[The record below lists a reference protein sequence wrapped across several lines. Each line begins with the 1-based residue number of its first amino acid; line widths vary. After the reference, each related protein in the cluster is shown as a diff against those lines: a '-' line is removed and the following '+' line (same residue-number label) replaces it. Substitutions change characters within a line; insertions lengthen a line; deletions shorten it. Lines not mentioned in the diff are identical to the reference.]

1 MEQKPILQTFSLTK
15 IYKGYKALDGVSMS
29 IYEGD
34 IYGFVGENGA
44 GKTTV
49 IRLVSGLSEP
59 TSGGYRLFGIDSK
72 DERIYQTKKQMGGII
87 ESVSVNKQ
95 MTALENLRLQSI
107 VTNTNKTDEELIEL
121 IKKVGLNYEEIKKR
135 KAGNFSLG
143 MRQRLGIALSM
154 LSNPKFVLLDEPMN
168 GLDPQGFIEVREL
181 IKKLNEE
188 GVTFLISSHIL
199 AELDKICN
207 RIGFISHGKLL
218 EEITI
223 DELHN
228 KTRRKLEIVIKD
240 LSNYKDKLLSDLN
253 ITDFESI
260 NDKITIYDSLDINS
274 VMGYLVEKNIKV
286 ESFGVIEDTIEDYYI
301 NLITRGGKD
310 E

>member
-1 MEQKPILQTFSLTK
+1 MSELVLETMGLTK
-15 IYKGYKALDGVSMS
+15 KYKDFFALKNVDMH

-121 IKKVGLNYEEIKKR
+121 IKRVGLNYEEIKKR

-143 MRQRLGIALSM
+143 MRQRLGIALSI

-228 KTRRKLEIVIKD
+228 KTRRKLEIIIKD
-240 LSNYKDKLLSDLN
+240 LSNYKDKLLNDLN
-253 ITDFESI
+253 ITDYETF
-260 NDKITIYDSLDINS
+260 NDKITIYDSLDINN
-274 VMGYLVEKNIKV
+274 VMGYLVKNDIKV
-286 ESFGVIEDTIEDYYI
+286 ESFSVIEDTIEDYYI
-301 NLITRGGKD
+301 SLITRGGKD

>member
-1 MEQKPILQTFSLTK
+1 MSELVLETMGLTK
-15 IYKGYKALDGVSMS
+15 KYKDFFALKNVDMH

>member
-1 MEQKPILQTFSLTK
+1 MSELVLETMGLTK
-15 IYKGYKALDGVSMS
+15 KYKDFYALKNVDMH

-59 TSGGYRLFGIDSK
+59 TNGGYRLFGIDSN

-87 ESVSVNKQ
+87 ESVSINKQ
-95 MTALENLRLQSI
+95 MTALENLKLQAI

-121 IKKVGLNYEEIKKR
+121 IKKVGLNYDEIKKR

-143 MRQRLGIALSM
+143 MRQRLGIALSI

-228 KTRRKLEIVIKD
+228 KTRRKLELVIED
-240 LSNYKDKLLSDLN
+240 LSNYKDKLINGLN
-253 ITDFESI
+253 ISDYESF

-274 VMGYLVEKNIKV
+274 VMGYLVENNIKV
-286 ESFGVIEDTIEDYYI
+286 ESFSVIEDTIEDYYI

>member
-1 MEQKPILQTFSLTK
+1 MSELVLETMGLTK
-15 IYKGYKALDGVSMS
+15 KYKDFYALSNVNMH

-49 IRLVSGLSEP
+49 IRLVSGLSDP
-59 TSGGYRLFGIDSK
+59 TSGEYSLFGINSK
-72 DERIYQTKKQMGGII
+72 DKEIYQAKKQVGGII
-87 ESVSVNKQ
+87 EAVSVNKQ
-95 MTALENLRLQSI
+95 MTALENLRLQAI
-107 VTNTNKTDEELIEL
+107 VTNTNKTNEELIEL
-121 IKKVGLNYEEIKKR
+121 IEKVGLDYEEIKKR

-143 MRQRLGIALSM
+143 MRQRLGIAMSI

-181 IKKLNEE
+181 IKKLNDE

-228 KTRRKLEIVIKD
+228 KTRRKLEITTKE
-240 LSNYKDKLLSDLN
+240 LSFYKDKLISDLN
-253 ITDFESI
+253 ISEYETT
-260 NDKITIYDSLDINS
+260 NDKIVIYDSLDINN
-274 VMGYLVEKNIKV
+274 VMSYLVENNIKV

-301 NLITRGGKD
+301 NLMTRGGKD